1 MPSSSTNRDVAIIG
15 YSCKFA
21 GADDIEEFWQ
31 NLRDGRSSFGPV
43 PPERW
48 NNETFFA
55 EHPREPDKTYVTRGG
70 FMNGIDLF
78 AAMHFGIAPRRV
90 EAMDPQH
97 RLVLDAV
104 RVAMQDAG
112 LEKGGFD
119 ASRVGTFLG
128 VSTCEY
134 RNLSSA
140 RTNAM
145 LMADGAFGGT
155 DQTTAHAIGHGVEN
169 VTPVTAFSIPGLLMN
184 MAAAN
189 VAHQWKLG
197 GPAFTVDAA
206 CASSLVAVSD
216 AMQYIRS
223 GVCDMAIAGGVYLNL
238 TPENIVGF
246 SRIGAVSR
254 KGACRPFDAE
264 GDGFLQGDGVGMVVL
279 KRLDQALADGDRIHA
294 VLKGI
299 GVNNDGDSSGPMAP
313 SVSGQVDVMRRA
325 YADAEVDP
333 KSVGFVECHGTA
345 TAVGDPVEVEA
356 LHEVF
361 AGTKSPVQISS
372 VKANIGHTMSAA
384 GVAGLIHA
392 ILCVERQEFTP
403 LPGFETPNPAL
414 KLDERGFVVSTES
427 AKWESETPRRAGIS
441 SFGFGG
447 TNCHAVIEEAPKVE
461 SASTDQSQY
470 LVLSAPNR
478 TLLAAHAMAIAK
490 TIVAQKLSL
499 DDVATTLNTAR
510 NLESVRL
517 AIVASSASD
526 LVEKLRETAPRIA
539 GASTLVLGP
548 DVFLAEGPAPG
559 IAFMFPGQGAQRVGL
574 LKDLYDRYPAFKN
587 HLDAIASQVDDQL
600 EKPLLDYLY
609 AEATEDAEAALR
621 ATEICQPAM
630 AALGL
635 ALDRF
640 FADLGIR
647 PDVTLGHSLGEFV
660 AAASGGLISHED
672 ALKFV
677 TQRGRLMATLP
688 IADFGAMAAV
698 MASETDTRFQLTGR
712 LCVANINHPTQTVV
726 AGPTDEIVAF
736 VDTCVAQGI
745 KATRL
750 NVSHAFH
757 SPVVASIAKELQY
770 HINAISFSEPS
781 AHIASAITGK
791 NYDVATAPVTF
802 ADHATTTVNFVQAL
816 KTASEHAAYFV
827 ELGAGTTLTSFANG
841 TLSGHVGARN
851 AAAKDPDGG
860 REFQRTLAVLAAL
873 GVPLK
878 TRSIQNGR
886 LVSLPATPL
895 ETQRY
900 WVVRD
905 KKTPLAITPKSSPM
919 FTPVP
924 DENTMA
930 QPSESLI
937 ELFRQQNEILQQ
949 HANLL
954 AKQMEALGFPVET
967 ARATPVAMPAPAPL
981 AVSQPAPQASAVVED
996 SMVQESVDPKAQ
1008 QNPDYSSIVFG
1019 AIAAVSAFPRE
1030 ALKPAQVLSAD
1041 LGFDSLLFVDLGSQ
1055 LTAALPGLVIPADA
1069 FNQNTS
1075 IADVVAFLESAQQVV
1090 APSAAAEAAPAP
1102 FVPLS
1107 RYEVALSD
1115 APLPAQNL
1123 RHEWNQG
1130 VVAISTDNAGVAI
1143 RLAQRLAA
1151 NGVPVALFGTMR
1163 AATKLL
1169 SFAGG
1174 TRAEALKELLKHH
1187 RDPKAIVYLVEGSD
1201 EIEITTELHQI
1212 AQTLAGHP
1220 PQIFITSVDTTP
1232 AQAAAIG
1239 FTKALSHEW
1248 TDTRFTALTLDTE
1261 NDAEAIEAELFT
1273 PIHDLE
1279 VRVGESRQIPVLVHT
1294 GIEQPVAD
1302 WRNQIV
1308 LVTGG
1313 SRGIGKMIAEKLVE
1327 LGARVVTTGRTGK
1340 ASATDS
1346 MAFVPWDCTTSA
1358 DEKTRKKLAIF
1369 GQFTA
1374 LIHSA
1379 GIIRDG
1385 LAATKSAADIQNV
1398 VAVKTHG
1405 LQNALDVASE
1415 AKRVASFSSWAG
1427 RFGNRGQ
1434 ADYSAANEAMRA
1446 MTSRL
1451 RAQGIEAITFDWP
1464 AWDGTDMV
1472 ASIPAAVRAA
1482 MEAGGVTF
1490 MTPTEGLDAFF
1501 AEWGMGAEEVVF
1513 GRNLPEIRRTYSAEF
1528 EASLSTLP
1536 WAADHK
1542 LKNRAVLPF
1551 AFALDLALQ
1560 AATTL
1565 GEAATISIDEFEL
1578 CRGVEVDEKTRLQV
1592 LAHRTDNEVNIE
1604 IFSKV
1609 NDQKFL
1615 AYKGR
1620 TNLLSDDISTF
1631 ESQDSDTLETS
1642 LGLQDFYKIES
1653 FHGPRM
1659 QAIKAIEHI
1668 GAKYSSGVLKNHR
1681 LESPLGESLANP
1693 YVVDGAM
1700 QLVLYWLKSQHG
1712 AAAYPSSMKRYVQ
1725 VAPFTDE
1732 VRCTLML
1739 QEMEGDE
1746 VLGSI
1751 RFNSMDGQLLAVM
1764 HDVTA
1769 RIFERSADKTAP
1781 EAVQNTTVDES
1792 LWKIDKFPEVEALK
1806 QRLEM
1811 AFLVGVRNPYFH
1823 WHDGVAKNRANI
1835 EGKEMMNFSSYNYLG
1850 YSGHPEVTKAAQ
1862 DAITHYGTSVSASR
1876 VASGEIPLH
1885 RELEKEISEF
1895 IGVDAALVFSAGH
1908 HANES
1913 VIGHL
1918 FGEGDLIL
1926 HDALAHN
1933 SIMTGAEMSGAK
1945 RMPFPHNDW
1954 QALDRILTQLRGSYK
1969 KVGIMIEGVYSM
1981 DGDIPE
1987 LAKFLDVKDKHRA
2000 LLYVDE
2006 AHSIGCIGPRGA
2018 GISDYFGIDA
2028 RRVDIWMG
2036 TLSKSFASCGGYIAG
2051 SASLIE
2057 YLKYTVPGFVFSAGI
2072 SPANSAAALKSCQL
2086 MKSEPEVIHRLQAR
2100 AKYFLEKCQSL
2111 GIDTGPSKDSA
2122 VVPCIVGNSFHC
2134 LQLSERLADRGINVQ
2149 PIVYPAVED
2158 DASRLRFFLSSTHS
2172 EEELD
2177 LTANI
2182 VAEELA
2188 LVRAGAAAE

>member
-1 MPSSSTNRDVAIIG
+1 MPSNSTNRDVAIIG

-21 GADDIEEFWQ
+21 GSDDIEEFWQ

-43 PPERW
+43 PLDRW

-128 VSTCEY
+128 VSTSEY

-155 DQTTAHAIGHGVEN
+155 DETTAHALGHGVEN

-325 YADAEVDP
+325 YADANVDP
-333 KSVGFVECHGTA
+333 RTVGFVECHGTA

-361 AGTKSPVQISS
+361 AGTTSQVQISS
-372 VKANIGHTMSAA
+372 VKANIGHTMSTA

-392 ILCVERQEFTP
+392 ILCVERQEFNP

-414 KLDERGFVVSTES
+414 KLDERGFVIATES
-427 AKWESETPRRAGIS
+427 SKWESKTPRRAGIS

-447 TNCHAVIEEAPKVE
+447 TNCHAVIEEAPKVK
-461 SASTDQSQY
+461 SASSDQSQY
-470 LVLSAPNR
+470 LVISAPNR
-478 TLLAAHAMAIAK
+478 TLLASHALALADTIMA
-490 TIVAQKLSL
+490 QNLSL
-499 DDVATTLNTAR
+499 DDVATTLNTTR
-510 NLESVRL
+510 NLEAVRL
-517 AIVASSASD
+517 AVVASSAD
-526 LVEKLRETAPRIA
+526 DFVQKLREAAPRIEA
-539 GASTLVLGP
+539 ASTLVLGP
-548 DVFLAEGPAPG
+548 DIFFAEGPAPG

-574 LKDLYDRYPAFKN
+574 LKDLYERYPAFKH
-587 HLDAIASQVDDQL
+587 HLDAISSQVDDQL
-600 EKPLLDYLY
+600 EKPLLEYLY
-609 AEATEDAEAALR
+609 TEATEEAEAALR

-640 FADLGIR
+640 FGDLGIR

-660 AAASGGLISHED
+660 AAAAGGLISHED

-688 IADFGAMAAV
+688 ITDFGAMAAV
-698 MASETDTRFQLTGR
+698 MASETDTRFQLTGS

-726 AGPTDEIVAF
+726 AGPTDEIISF
-736 VDTCVAQGI
+736 VDACTAQGI

-770 HINAISFSEPS
+770 HINALSFSEPT
-781 AHIASAITGK
+781 AKIASAITGT
-791 NYDVATAPVTF
+791 NYDVVTAPGTF

-816 KTASEHAAYFV
+816 KTASEDASYFV

-841 TLSGHVGARN
+841 TLSGHIGARN

-860 REFQRTLAVLAAL
+860 REFQRTLAALAAL

-900 WVVRD
+900 WVIRD
-905 KKTPLAITPKSSPM
+905 KKTPLAITPKSPPT

-937 ELFRQQNEILQQ
+937 ELFRQQNDILQQ
-949 HANLL
+949 HATLL
-954 AKQMEALGFPVET
+954 ARQMEALGFPVE
-967 ARATPVAMPAPAPL
+967 ATGATHVNMPAPAPL
-981 AVSQPAPQASAVVED
+981 TVSPPAQAAAVVQEPTVQKAVD
-996 SMVQESVDPKAQ
+996 SSAKE
-1008 QNPDYSSIVFG
+1008 NTNYSEIVFA

-1055 LTAALPGLVIPADA
+1055 LTAALPGLVIPVDA
-1069 FNQNTS
+1069 FNQNTC
-1075 IADVVAFLESAQQVV
+1075 IADVVAFLESAQEA
-1090 APSAAAEAAPAP
+1090 APAASPVDAAPAP

-1107 RYEVALSD
+1107 RYEVALTD
-1115 APLPAQNL
+1115 APLPSQHL
-1123 RHEWNQG
+1123 MSGWNQG
-1130 VVAISTDNAGVAI
+1130 VVAISTDNAGVAL
-1143 RLAQRLAA
+1143 RLAQRLDAQ
-1151 NGVPVALFGTMR
+1151 GVPVALFGTMR

-1169 SFAGG
+1169 SFAGE
-1174 TRAEALKELLKHH
+1174 TRAGALKELLKHH
-1187 RDPKAIVYLVEGSD
+1187 RAPKAIVYLAEGSD
-1201 EIEITTELHQI
+1201 EVEITAELHQI
-1212 AQTLAGHP
+1212 AQTLAAHP

-1248 TDTRFTALTLDTE
+1248 NDTRFTALTLDTE
-1261 NDAEAIEAELFT
+1261 SDVEAIEAELFT
-1273 PIHDLE
+1273 TVHDLE
-1279 VRVGESRQIPVLVHT
+1279 VRVGKSRQIPVLVHT

-1313 SRGIGKMIAEKLVE
+1313 SRGVGKMVAEKLVE

-1340 ASATDS
+1340 ASASDS

-1434 ADYSAANEAMRA
+1434 ADYAAANEAMRA
-1446 MTSRL
+1446 MTGRL
-1451 RAQGIEAITFDWP
+1451 RTQGIEAITFDWP

-1472 ASIPAAVRAA
+1472 ASIPAPVRAA

-1490 MTPTEGLDAFF
+1490 MSPEEGLDAFF
-1501 AEWGMGAEEVVF
+1501 AEWGMGAEEVLF
-1513 GRNLPEIRRTYSAEF
+1513 GRNLPEIRRSYSAEF

-1560 AATTL
+1560 AAATL
-1565 GEAATISIDEFEL
+1565 GEATTTSIDEFEL
-1578 CRGVEVDEKTRLQV
+1578 CRGVEVDENTRLEV
-1592 LAHRTDNEVNIE
+1592 VAHRTNNEINIE
-1604 IFSKV
+1604 IFSKL

-1620 TNLLSDDISTF
+1620 TNLLSDDVSTF
-1631 ESQDSDTLETS
+1631 EAENSDALETR
-1642 LGLQDFYKIES
+1642 LGLEEFYKNES

-1659 QAIKAIEHI
+1659 RAIKTIEHI
-1668 GAKYSSGVLKNHR
+1668 GGKYSSGVLKNQK
-1681 LESPLGESLANP
+1681 LENPLGESLANP

-1712 AAAYPSSMKRYVQ
+1712 AAGYPSSMKRYVQ
-1725 VAPFTDE
+1725 LAPFTDE

-1739 QEMEGDE
+1739 QELEGDD

-1751 RFNSMDGQLLAVM
+1751 RFDSMDGQLLAVM

-1769 RIFERSADKTAP
+1769 RIFERNSDTVVP
-1781 EAVQNTTVDES
+1781 EAGQNTNVDES

-1811 AFLVGVRNPYFH
+1811 ASLVGVRNPYFH
-1823 WHDGVAKNRANI
+1823 WHDGIAKNNANI
-1835 EGKEMMNFSSYNYLG
+1835 EGHDMMNFSSYNYLG

-1895 IGVDAALVFSAGH
+1895 IRVDAALVFSAGH

-1981 DGDIPE
+1981 DGDIPD

-2018 GISDYFGIDA
+2018 GVSDYFGIDA

-2086 MKSEPEVIHRLQAR
+2086 MKSEPEVIHRLQSR
-2100 AKYFLEKCQSL
+2100 AKFFLEKCKAL
-2111 GIDTGPSKDSA
+2111 GLDTGPSKDSA
-2122 VVPCIVGNSFHC
+2122 VVPVIVGNSYHC
-2134 LQLSERLADRGINVQ
+2134 LELSGRLADRGVNVQ

-2177 LTANI
+2177 LTASI